1 MKESAYDVLKIL
13 DDAEEPVPVETI
25 ATTLGIPRS
34 AVGREIRELRGLG
47 YDISSGKEGYAVL
60 HRTTRLLPYEIRR
73 RLATQFI
80 GRKIVYHERTA
91 STTGVGRELLA
102 GSEGTDLHGTVIVA
116 EEQTGGVGRLGRAW
130 VSPPGGLWF
139 SLILKPSI
147 PIDHMFMVTMAGAIA
162 VVRAIRKECGIGAL
176 IKWPNDILIGDKKVA
191 GILLELTAKD
201 EEARHCLLGIGIDAN
216 VPLHELSAGLRT
228 QVTSLAAELGH
239 DIDRASLLATVLR
252 EFERHY
258 LLLESQEYESIVR
271 EWKSLSC
278 TLERRVRIAT
288 MTRTFEGEAID
299 IDEFGALIVRKDNG
313 TVERII
319 AGDCLHV

>member
-1 MKESAYDVLKIL
+1 MKESASNVLKIL
-13 DDAEEPVPVETI
+13 DAAEGPVTGEAI
-25 ATTLGIPRS
+25 ATALGIPRS
-34 AVGREIRELRGLG
+34 SVGREIRDLRALG
-47 YDISSGKEGYAVL
+47 YDISSSKEGYAVL
-60 HRTTRLLPYEIRR
+60 HRTTRLLPHEIKR
-73 RLATQFI
+73 RLTTQFI
-80 GRKIVYHERTA
+80 GRTIVYHERTA
-91 STTGVGRELLA
+91 STTGVGRELIAA
-102 GSEGTDLHGTVIVA
+102 GEAADLHGAVIIA

-139 SLILKPSI
+139 TLILRPSI

-191 GILLELTAKD
+191 GLLLELSEKT
-201 EEARHCLLGIGIDAN
+201 EGTRYCLLGIGIDAN
-216 VPLHELSAGLRT
+216 VPLHELSAGLRM

-239 DIDRASLLATVLR
+239 DIDRASLLATVLK
-252 EFERHY
+252 EVERHY

-278 TLERRVRIAT
+278 TLERRVRIST
-288 MTRTFEGEAID
+288 LTKTFEGDAID

-313 TVERII
+313 TVERVI

>member
-1 MKESAYDVLKIL
+1 VKESAYDVLRTL
-13 DDAEEPVPVETI
+13 DAAEGPVSGETI

-34 AVGREIRELRGLG
+34 AVGREIRELRGVG
-47 YDISSGKEGYAVL
+47 YDISSSKEGYAVL

-80 GRKIVYHERTA
+80 GRTIIYHERTA
-91 STTGVGRELLA
+91 STTGVGRELIA
-102 GSEGTDLHGTVIVA
+102 TAESADLHGAVIVA

-139 SLILKPSI
+139 SLVLRPSI

-191 GILLELTAKD
+191 GILLELSEKSEGT
-201 EEARHCLLGIGIDAN
+201 RYCLLGIGIDAN

-228 QVTSLAAELGH
+228 QVTSLSAELGY
-239 DIDRASLLATVLR
+239 DIDRASLLAAVLK
-252 EFERHY
+252 EIERHY
-258 LLLESQEYESIVR
+258 LLLEGQEYESIVR

-278 TLERRVRIAT
+278 TLERRVRIT
-288 MTRTFEGEAID
+288 TLTRTFEGEAID

-313 TVERII
+313 TVERVI